1 MANQLDMFAAPNP
14 PVVTPAPNAAPSE
27 VVFTIVP
34 KGDRFAV
41 DWRCGDQIGVL
52 GGLYSSREE
61 AQWCI
66 EYRKELRA
74 QGIQDPRP
82 HMRIPREGARP

>member
-1 MANQLDMFAAPNP
+1 MADQLDMFATP
-14 PVVTPAPNAAPSE
+14 PAAPQPVLASAPDE
-27 VVFTIVP
+27 VIYTIVP
-34 KGDRFAV
+34 KADRFAV

-74 QGIQDPRP
+74 QEIKDPRP
-82 HMRIPREGARP
+82 WMRIPREGARP